1 VKDCKIDVVV
11 WHRKVINMNNKEFVD
26 VLGMIITEHRKKHYP
41 KLSSREFAEYCG
53 LSKSVMNRIENHT
66 HNGNLNISS
75 LNKIAIGLGLNDHLE
90 LREVVKGYNYEHKS
104 TPKNHKEII
113 ISEGTKLYD
122 LFDTIK
128 DFNDE
133 SIEMLHNLAVKFKK

>member
-1 VKDCKIDVVV
+1 
-11 WHRKVINMNNKEFVD
+11 MNNKEFVD
-26 VLGMIITEHRKKHYP
+26 VLGMIITQHRKKHYP

-75 LNKIAIGLGLNDHLE
+75 LNKIAIGLGLNDYLE
-90 LREVVKGYNYEHKS
+90 LREVVKGYNNEHKEIS
-104 TPKNHKEII
+104 KNHKEII

>member
-1 VKDCKIDVVV
+1 
-11 WHRKVINMNNKEFVD
+11 MNNKEFVD

-90 LREVVKGYNYEHKS
+90 LREVVKGYNYEHKEIS
-104 TPKNHKEII
+104 KNHKEII